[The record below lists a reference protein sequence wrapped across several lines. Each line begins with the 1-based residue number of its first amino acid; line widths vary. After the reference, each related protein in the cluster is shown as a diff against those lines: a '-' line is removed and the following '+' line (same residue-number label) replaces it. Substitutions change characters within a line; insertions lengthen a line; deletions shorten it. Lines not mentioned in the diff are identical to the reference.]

1 MTDLSDLRA
10 KAEAATKGEWEVVD
24 SDEKSSSRLIPYV
37 AGLSE
42 IVAGLDGIAEPERLN
57 DRSFDEDR
65 ANMTFIAAA
74 SPSTILS
81 LIAAASPSTIL
92 SLIDRIERLESENE
106 RLRKLDEA
114 SESTFKHWRDRALA
128 AEAAINGD
136 EP

>member
-81 LIAAASPSTIL
+81 LI
-92 SLIDRIERLESENE
+92 DRIERLESENE